1 MRELQ
6 DEDKKIFA
14 HFQSM
19 IEAVLCSVAWIE
31 AFVED
36 INVAIR
42 NQQGKTG
49 ESGSPR
55 FECS

>member
-14 HFQSM
+14 HLQSM

-36 INVAIR
+36 IDVAIR
-42 NQQGKTG
+42 IQGKTG
-49 ESGSPR
+49 ESRSPR

>member
-6 DEDKKIFA
+6 DGDKKIFA
-14 HFQSM
+14 HLQSM

-42 NQQGKTG
+42 IQGKTG
-49 ESGSPR
+49 ESRSPR